1 MAGKNLKVALEITAD
16 LNQARREVGNFRE
29 DIIKTSKAADLATS
43 SQDKL
48 SQSANQ
54 TANQIQKMS
63 KATDMKAGVGELKN
77 YEKQLDQTA
86 DASTRVAQANG
97 VIEKSV
103 KTLAPHFLALTAASG
118 GFVALA
124 VDTLNKAVDLQNLSN
139 LSGMDVEQFQ
149 YYAAGAKTVSIQTEK
164 LGDIFKDTRDK
175 VGDFIATGGGELK
188 DFFENVAPK
197 VGVTAEQFK
206 KLGGA
211 DALQLFFN
219 TLKQANVSDNEMV
232 FYLESIA
239 DEASALIPLLNNNGA
254 EFKKLGDQAKAS
266 GAILDQEVVNNAK
279 EAKAALGTLQNEI
292 AGVTNQ
298 LVANAA
304 PAITFLA
311 ENLDV
316 LAQAG
321 LIVASVYVA
330 RLAPSIID
338 STKATI
344 AELTAKGQSLFMSKA
359 RASALLA
366 EATSAQAKTAADLR
380 AAQTALAV
388 ASGSN
393 AQAIAQ
399 ARLTAARA
407 ADTAAILAQSR
418 AQSVLDTTVSKSK
431 IAAGALLGTLGGP
444 VGLAITAAGVAAS
457 FLMMRDGSDLASTA
471 LQQHSKYAGE
481 TADSLTKLDEAQK
494 SVAKNDL
501 KESFELQNSELDRQ
515 ARLFANAVGDIAH
528 YNNQMGLGAK
538 VGNELR
544 QIQSQLNQGTIS
556 LSDALQRVNKIA
568 MLTPEQRKQLVDS
581 VSQYNELYG
590 KVKENADAQKALGVE
605 VKIAGNES
613 QNQNIILEDTAKSA
627 KTAATEVSN
636 LSKAYKDLQQNTL
649 NNTIGNF
656 FQIDQINKGIDPT
669 LAAKQASALASLNAD
684 PNSKQTYGRL
694 PDDINNAII
703 QEFNAEKER
712 LKTAELYTKEQ
723 EKQNQLA
730 LSQKVIAA
738 STNEQIKNML
748 MVYQGFIKAGATDPM
763 ARYLTSE
770 VGREGDF
777 LNKNIFGS
785 HQDKNN
791 NQTNTGIISYQKTRS
806 KELMSFLKSKGLIDD
821 KGKIKQIQEAIE
833 AQTEFALYE
842 LLNKNDYSKS
852 KAALLNGQSY
862 ENLQQIVGNNFI
874 GWDIKGNKLTQKEVA
889 KAQGRQN
896 RYKNQLD
903 QILGP
908 DPNALLG
915 EFSKLAQIQEDF
927 AKASE
932 QEEKNRTAISEKY
945 LTEDERRVVEYTN
958 NRLAIIK
965 AGFDQEKE
973 MELLLAE
980 DKRFMAEK
988 NKSRLEMLKD
998 VQTELISLDQN
1009 YLKANGQEAQ
1019 AELDAIDEKYKD
1031 LKSKIETLLQSSV
1044 DPVERLK
1051 LEDAQLKLSVVID
1064 KEKATAELNQVIDQ
1078 FDKLQSLREQRQS
1091 TAKLQYE
1098 SGQTSQFQY
1107 AEQLRNIDSE
1117 MKPALQNLIDQAAI
1131 LAENMGDAFS
1141 VSRVEAMNAALN
1153 QTDGSFKKF
1162 LPTVDQIQERIAGGM
1177 TDAIL
1182 DWADGTKSASDAFRQ
1197 FASDFLREIAQMILK
1212 QMIFNAVKAAS
1223 SAFGFAEGGFTGFAS
1238 GGYTGVGGKYDPA
1251 GIVHKGEVVW
1261 SQEDI
1266 RAWGGVGVV
1275 ESLRKHRGYA
1285 DGGIVAAP
1293 SLQVPTMQMP
1303 MIQAPQ
1309 LNDNAAQ
1316 IAQSTSF
1323 NANQNFYLVDDPKR
1337 ILDTLNSSQGQ
1348 ENIVVMMSRDPSKFK
1363 AALKIGG

>member
-29 DIIKTSKAADLATS
+29 DIIKTSKAADAATS
-43 SQDKL
+43 SQEKL

-63 KATDMKAGVGELKN
+63 KSTDMKTGVSELKN

-279 EAKAALGTLQNEI
+279 EAKAALGALQNEI

-311 ENLDV
+311 ENLDA

-359 RASALLA
+359 RATALLA

-457 FLMMRDGSDLASTA
+457 FLMMRDGSNSAIEGFDIQKTSADELIEKYKELNSESKQTYLFKLTEQLEDNEKAIKNA
-471 LQQHSKYAGE
+471 AEAMDQFLLQKMNSIVG
-481 TADSLTKLDEAQK
+481 LTPEARK
-494 SVAKNDL
+494 AILGYFNDL
-501 KESFELQNSELDRQ
+501 K
-515 ARLFANAVGDIAH
+515 AGGD
-528 YNNQMGLGAK
+528 Q
-538 VGNELR
+538 
-544 QIQSQLNQGTIS
+544 
-556 LSDALQRVNKIA
+556 
-568 MLTPEQRKQLVDS
+568 
-581 VSQYNELYG
+581 
-590 KVKENADAQKALGVE
+590 
-605 VKIAGNES
+605 
-613 QNQNIILEDTAKSA
+613 AKSA
-627 KTAATEVSN
+627 FEKLKNTELLKQNELAKIAELGQSFITASSESEKTRQKIDILNGSSQSLSTSTTSAANASNNLTDQLGSTANAASKTAGEVIN
-636 LSKAYKDLQQNTL
+636 LSKAYKELQQNTL
-649 NNTIGNF
+649 NNTLNNL
-656 FQIDQINKGIDPT
+656 FQIDQIKKGTDPA
-669 LAAKQASALASLNAD
+669 LAALKANAVDRLNAD
-684 PNSKQTYGRL
+684 PNSNQTYFRL
-694 PDDINNAII
+694 PDELDRAITTDYNTTKEREELEKKITDNLERRKKIAEQTLSINKRVLE
-703 QEFNAEKER
+703 QAEKYNYAGLEDKYGLPSGLLSAISMQESR
-712 LKTAELYTKEQ
+712 GNPNARSPAGALGAFQFMPETAARFGLKDRTDVAASAKAAAQYFSILLKMFEGNLDKAIMAYNAGEGNVSSGKAYRFKETQNYLPSVKRYLAGANGLNDENAQANLTKIEQARTEEEKREKAKLDNQIALQ
-723 EKQNQLA
+723 EKYYPEDLKM
-730 LSQKVIAA
+730 LIEHQK
-738 STNEQIKNML
+738 N
-748 MVYQGFIKAGATDPM
+748 
-763 ARYLTSE
+763 R
-770 VGREGDF
+770 
-777 LNKNIFGS
+777 
-785 HQDKNN
+785 
-791 NQTNTGIISYQKTRS
+791 
-806 KELMSFLKSKGLIDD
+806 
-821 KGKIKQIQEAIE
+821 EAI
-833 AQTEFALYE
+833 L
-842 LLNKNDYSKS
+842 
-852 KAALLNGQSY
+852 
-862 ENLQQIVGNNFI
+862 
-874 GWDIKGNKLTQKEVA
+874 
-889 KAQGRQN
+889 
-896 RYKNQLD
+896 
-903 QILGP
+903 
-908 DPNALLG
+908 
-915 EFSKLAQIQEDF
+915 
-927 AKASE
+927 
-932 QEEKNRTAISEKY
+932 
-945 LTEDERRVVEYTN
+945 
-958 NRLAIIK
+958 K
-965 AGFDQEKE
+965 AGFDREKE

-1009 YLKANGQEAQ
+1009 YLKANGQVAQ
-1019 AELDAIDEKYKD
+1019 AELDAIDEKYKE
-1031 LKSKIETLLQSSV
+1031 LKTKIETLLQSSI
-1044 DPVERLK
+1044 DPVEKLK
-1051 LEDAQLKLSVVID
+1051 LQDAQLKLSVVID
-1064 KEKATAELNQVIDQ
+1064 KEKATAELNQVFDE

-1107 AEQLRNIDSE
+1107 AEQLRTIDSE

-1141 VSRVEAMNAALN
+1141 ISKVEAMAASLN
-1153 QTDGSFKKF
+1153 IVDNSFRKF

-1238 GGYTGVGGKYDPA
+1238 GGYTGAGGKYDPA

-1266 RAWGGVGVV
+1266 KAWGGVGVV
-1275 ESLRKHRGYA
+1275 ESMRKHRGYA

-1303 MIQAPQ
+1303 VIQAPQ

>member
-1 MAGKNLKVALEITAD
+1 
-16 LNQARREVGNFRE
+16 
-29 DIIKTSKAADLATS
+29 
-43 SQDKL
+43 
-48 SQSANQ
+48 
-54 TANQIQKMS
+54 
-63 KATDMKAGVGELKN
+63 
-77 YEKQLDQTA
+77 
-86 DASTRVAQANG
+86 
-97 VIEKSV
+97 
-103 KTLAPHFLALTAASG
+103 
-118 GFVALA
+118 
-124 VDTLNKAVDLQNLSN
+124 
-139 LSGMDVEQFQ
+139 
-149 YYAAGAKTVSIQTEK
+149 
-164 LGDIFKDTRDK
+164 
-175 VGDFIATGGGELK
+175 
-188 DFFENVAPK
+188 
-197 VGVTAEQFK
+197 
-206 KLGGA
+206 
-211 DALQLFFN
+211 
-219 TLKQANVSDNEMV
+219 
-232 FYLESIA
+232 
-239 DEASALIPLLNNNGA
+239 
-254 EFKKLGDQAKAS
+254 
-266 GAILDQEVVNNAK
+266 
-279 EAKAALGTLQNEI
+279 
-292 AGVTNQ
+292 
-298 LVANAA
+298 
-304 PAITFLA
+304 
-311 ENLDV
+311 
-316 LAQAG
+316 
-321 LIVASVYVA
+321 
-330 RLAPSIID
+330 
-338 STKATI
+338 
-344 AELTAKGQSLFMSKA
+344 MSKA
-359 RASALLA
+359 RATALLA

-457 FLMMRDGSDLASTA
+457 FLMMRDGSNTA
-471 LQQHSKYAGE
+471 IEGFDIQKTSADELIEKYKELNSESKQTYLFKLTEQLEDNEKAIKNAAEAMDQFLLQKMNSIVG
-481 TADSLTKLDEAQK
+481 LTPEARK
-494 SVAKNDL
+494 AIVGYFNDL
-501 KESFELQNSELDRQ
+501 K
-515 ARLFANAVGDIAH
+515 AGGD
-528 YNNQMGLGAK
+528 Q
-538 VGNELR
+538 
-544 QIQSQLNQGTIS
+544 
-556 LSDALQRVNKIA
+556 
-568 MLTPEQRKQLVDS
+568 
-581 VSQYNELYG
+581 
-590 KVKENADAQKALGVE
+590 
-605 VKIAGNES
+605 
-613 QNQNIILEDTAKSA
+613 AKSA
-627 KTAATEVSN
+627 IEKLKNTELLKQNELAKIAELGQGFITASSESEKTRQKIDILNGSSQSLSTSTTSAANASNNLTDQLGNTANAASKTAGEVIN
-636 LSKAYKDLQQNTL
+636 LSKAYKELQQNSL

-656 FQIDQINKGIDPT
+656 FQIDQINKGIDPA
-669 LAAKQASALASLNAD
+669 LAAKQANALASLNAD
-684 PNSKQTYGRL
+684 PNSKQTYFRL
-694 PDDINNAII
+694 PDDLDRAITT
-703 QEFNAEKER
+703 EYNTTKER
-712 LKTAELYTKEQ
+712 EKLEQ
-723 EKQNQLA
+723 QINSNLEKRNQLA
-730 LSQKVIAA
+730 PTQKAIVA
-738 STNEQIKNML
+738 STNEQTKNML

-833 AQTEFALYE
+833 AQTEFVLYE

-874 GWDIKGNKLTQKEVA
+874 GWDIKGNKLTKKEVA

-896 RYKNQLD
+896 SYKNKLD

-908 DPNALLG
+908 DPSALLG
-915 EFSKLAQIQEDF
+915 EFSKLAQRQEDF

-945 LTEDERRVVEYTN
+945 YPEDLKMLIEHQK
-958 NRLAIIK
+958 NREDILK
-965 AGFDQEKE
+965 AGFDKEKE

-980 DKRFMAEK
+980 DKRFIADK
-988 NKSRLEMLKD
+988 NKERLELLKE
-998 VQTELISLDQN
+998 VQNELLTLDQN

-1019 AELDAIDEKYKD
+1019 AELEAIDAKYKD
-1031 LKSKIETLLQSSV
+1031 LKDKIETLLQTATT
-1044 DPVERLK
+1044 PAEKFK
-1051 LEDAQLKLSVVID
+1051 LQDGQMKLNVVID
-1064 KEKATAELNQVIDQ
+1064 KEKAAAEFNAVVAQ
-1078 FDKLQSLREQRQS
+1078 FDQLQSLREQRQN
-1091 TAKLQYE
+1091 TLRLQHDA
-1098 SGQTSQFQY
+1098 GQISQFQL
-1107 AEQLRNIDSE
+1107 ADGLNAIDEE
-1117 MKPALQNLIDQAAI
+1117 MKPQLQSLIEQMRP
-1131 LAENMGDAFS
+1131 LADAMDDIFS

-1177 TDAIL
+1177 TDAIMA
-1182 DWADGTKSASDAFRQ
+1182 WADGTKSASDAFRE
-1197 FASDFLREIAQMILK
+1197 FASNFLREIAQMILK

-1223 SAFGFAEGGFTGFAS
+1223 GFGSDAFALLTTGFFAS
-1238 GGYTGVGGKYDPA
+1238 GGYTGAGGKYDPA
-1251 GIVHKGEVVW
+1251 GIVHRGEVVW

-1266 RAWGGVGVV
+1266 RAWGGVGIV

-1303 MIQAPQ
+1303 VIQAPQ

>member
-48 SQSANQ
+48 SQSADQ

-63 KATDMKAGVGELKN
+63 KATDMKAGVSELKN

-359 RASALLA
+359 RATALLA

-457 FLMMRDGSDLASTA
+457 FLMMRDGSNTA
-471 LQQHSKYAGE
+471 IEGFDIQKTSADELIEKYKELNSESKQTYLFKLTEQLEDNEKAIKNAAEAMDQFLLQKMNSIVG
-481 TADSLTKLDEAQK
+481 LTPEARK
-494 SVAKNDL
+494 AIVGYFNDL
-501 KESFELQNSELDRQ
+501 K
-515 ARLFANAVGDIAH
+515 AGGD
-528 YNNQMGLGAK
+528 Q
-538 VGNELR
+538 
-544 QIQSQLNQGTIS
+544 
-556 LSDALQRVNKIA
+556 
-568 MLTPEQRKQLVDS
+568 
-581 VSQYNELYG
+581 
-590 KVKENADAQKALGVE
+590 
-605 VKIAGNES
+605 
-613 QNQNIILEDTAKSA
+613 AKSA
-627 KTAATEVSN
+627 FEKLKNTELLKQNELAKIAELGQGFITASSESEKTRQKIDILNGSSQSLSTSTTSAANASNNLTDQLGSTANAASKTAGEVIN
-636 LSKAYKDLQQNTL
+636 LSKAYKELQQNTL
-649 NNTIGNF
+649 NNTLNNL
-656 FQIDQINKGIDPT
+656 FQIDQIKKGTDPA
-669 LAAKQASALASLNAD
+669 LAALKANAVDRLNAD
-684 PNSKQTYGRL
+684 PNSNQTYFRL
-694 PDDINNAII
+694 PDELDRAITTDY
-703 QEFNAEKER
+703 NTTKER
-712 LKTAELYTKEQ
+712 EELEKKITDNLERRKKIAEQTLPINKKVLEQAQKFNYAKIEDAEGIPRGLLAATSMQESRGRSNAKSPVGAYGAFQFMPATA
-723 EKQNQLA
+723 NRFN
-730 LSQKVIAA
+730 LSDRGDVEASAKAA
-738 STNEQIKNML
+738 AK
-748 MVYQGFIKAGATDPM
+748 YYKF
-763 ARYLTSE
+763 
-770 VGREGDF
+770 
-777 LNKNIFGS
+777 
-785 HQDKNN
+785 
-791 NQTNTGIISYQKTRS
+791 
-806 KELMSFLKSKGLIDD
+806 
-821 KGKIKQIQEAIE
+821 
-833 AQTEFALYE
+833 
-842 LLNKNDYSKS
+842 LLNKFDGDLDKAIMAYNAGEGNVQSGKAYTFKETRDYLVNIK
-852 KAALLNGQSY
+852 KYLAGANGLQD
-862 ENLQQIVGNNFI
+862 ENAQAN
-874 GWDIKGNKLTQKEVA
+874 LTK
-889 KAQGRQN
+889 
-896 RYKNQLD
+896 
-903 QILGP
+903 I
-908 DPNALLG
+908 
-915 EFSKLAQIQEDF
+915 
-927 AKASE
+927 E
-932 QEEKNRTAISEKY
+932 QARTEEEKKEKAKLDNQIALQEKY
-945 LTEDERRVVEYTN
+945 YPEDLKMLIEHQK
-958 NRLAIIK
+958 NREAILK
-965 AGFDQEKE
+965 AGFDREKE

-998 VQTELISLDQN
+998 VQTELINLDQN

-1019 AELDAIDEKYKD
+1019 AELDAIDEKYKE

-1141 VSRVEAMNAALN
+1141 IEKVNSMSAALN
-1153 QTDGSFKKF
+1153 QVDTGFRKF
-1162 LPTVDQIQERIAGGM
+1162 LPTADQLNERIAGGM
-1177 TDAIL
+1177 TDAIMA
-1182 DWADGTKSASDAFRQ
+1182 WADGTKSASDAFRE
-1197 FASDFLREIAQMILK
+1197 FASNFLREIAQMILK
-1212 QMIFNAVKAAS
+1212 QLIFNAVS
-1223 SAFGFAEGGFTGFAS
+1223 SATGMGVGAGGGGVGAMIVSGMSASFFAS
-1238 GGYTGVGGKYDPA
+1238 GGYTGAGGKYDPA
-1251 GIVHKGEVVW
+1251 GIVHRGEVVW